1 MADKSTIVG
10 PSSEQQGDIVIGTQ
24 VSPGSRVGSLNVF
37 DTGVPFFSLPAG
49 RFGQTGSQ
57 LVGFQ
62 AFLVEHD
69 NPSAVSLDSAV
80 HVAANVAAG
89 VLAGGATATTDSQSG
104 YANLEWKRSI
114 TLLADS
120 NNAQTVYV
128 GDVNTLAHATALNCR
143 GFPLAAGASIT
154 LEITRGSEIYFDC
167 HTADCTMYWIAV

>member
-37 DTGVPFFSLPAG
+37 DTGVPTFSLPAG

-57 LVGFQ
+57 NVGFHAFKVDSSNAQ
-62 AFLVEHD
+62 AI
-69 NPSAVSLDSAV
+69 SLDAAV
-80 HVAANVAAG
+80 HLAANAALG
-89 VLAGGATATTDSQSG
+89 DTTTG
-104 YANLEWKRSI
+104 FAALEWKRSI

-120 NNAQTVYV
+120 SNAQTVYV

-154 LEITRGSEIYFDC
+154 LEITRGSELYFDC

>member
-10 PSSEQQGDIVIGTQ
+10 PSDEQPGEVVVGTQ

-37 DTGVPFFSLPAG
+37 DTGVPSSSLPGG

-57 LVGFQ
+57 NVGCHAFKVDSSNAQ
-62 AFLVEHD
+62 AI
-69 NPSAVSLDSAV
+69 SLDAAV
-80 HVAANVAAG
+80 HLAAN
-89 VLAGGATATTDSQSG
+89 TALGDTTTG
-104 YANLEWKRSI
+104 YAALEWKRSI
-114 TLLADS
+114 TLLADPS
-120 NNAQTVYV
+120 NTQTVYV

-143 GFPLAAGASIT
+143 GFPLVAGATIT

>member
-37 DTGVPFFSLPAG
+37 DTGVPTFSLPDG

-57 LVGFQ
+57 NVGFHAFKVDSSNAQ
-62 AFLVEHD
+62 AI
-69 NPSAVSLDSAV
+69 SLDAAV
-80 HVAANVAAG
+80 HLAAN
-89 VLAGGATATTDSQSG
+89 TALGDTTTG
-104 YANLEWKRSI
+104 YSALEWKRSI

-120 NNAQTVYV
+120 SNAQTVYV

>member
-37 DTGVPFFSLPAG
+37 DTGVPTFSLPAG

-57 LVGFQ
+57 NVGFHAFKVDSSNAQ
-62 AFLVEHD
+62 AI
-69 NPSAVSLDSAV
+69 SLDAAV
-80 HVAANVAAG
+80 HLAAN
-89 VLAGGATATTDSQSG
+89 TALGDTTTG
-104 YANLEWKRSI
+104 YPALEWKRSI

-120 NNAQTVYV
+120 TNSQTVYI

-167 HTADCTMYWIAV
+167 HTTDCTMYWIAV

>member
-10 PSSEQQGDIVIGTQ
+10 PSAEQQGEVVVGTQ

-37 DTGVPFFSLPAG
+37 DTGVPSFSLPGG

-57 LVGFQ
+57 NVGFHAFKVDSSNAQ
-62 AFLVEHD
+62 AI
-69 NPSAVSLDSAV
+69 SLDAAV
-80 HVAANVAAG
+80 HLAANAALG
-89 VLAGGATATTDSQSG
+89 DTTTG
-104 YANLEWKRSI
+104 FAALEWKRSI

-120 NNAQTVYV
+120 SNAQTVYV

-154 LEITRGSEIYFDC
+154 LEITRGSELYFDC